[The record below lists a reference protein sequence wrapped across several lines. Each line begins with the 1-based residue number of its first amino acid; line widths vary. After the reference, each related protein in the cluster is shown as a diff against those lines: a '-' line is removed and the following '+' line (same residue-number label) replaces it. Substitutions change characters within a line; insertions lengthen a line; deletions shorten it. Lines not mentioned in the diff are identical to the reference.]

1 VVEEIRIYVE
11 GGGDQRT
18 GKAAVR
24 EGFSKFLSEIREK
37 ARSHRVHWSI
47 VACGS
52 TRNTIEDYQNA
63 LQRHRHAVNVLLV
76 DSDGPVI
83 LPPADHLKQH
93 GGFDLANISPNLVHL
108 MVQVMEA
115 WILSDRDALERFY
128 GGGLN
133 TTALPRRANME
144 EVEKQDVYRALSDA
158 TRHTKKGEYH
168 KIRHGPRI
176 LALLDVSKVRERA
189 MHCHRLFCMMEDLIE
204 GRRR

>member
-1 VVEEIRIYVE
+1 MVEEIRIYVE
-11 GGGDQRT
+11 GGGDQRS

-24 EGFSKFLSEIREK
+24 EGFSKFLSEMREK
-37 ARSHRVHWSI
+37 ARSHRVRWNI

-52 TRNTIEDYQNA
+52 TRSTIEDYQNA

-76 DSDGPVI
+76 DSDGPVV
-83 LPPADHLKQH
+83 LPPVDHLKKP
-93 GGFDLANISPNLVHL
+93 GGFDVAGMSPDLVHL

-128 GGGLN
+128 GEGFK
-133 TTALPRRANME
+133 TAALPRRENVE
-144 EVEKQDVYRALSDA
+144 EVEKQAVYRALSDA

-189 MHCHRLFCMMEDLIE
+189 THCDRLFRALE
-204 GRRR
+204 GWIGE

>member
-1 VVEEIRIYVE
+1 MVEEIRIYVE
-11 GGGDQRT
+11 GGGDRRT

-24 EGFSKFLSEIREK
+24 EGFGKFFSEMREK
-37 ARSHRVHWSI
+37 ARSHQVRWNI

-76 DSDGPVI
+76 DSDGPVVSG
-83 LPPADHLKQH
+83 PVDHLKQYS
-93 GGFDLANISPNLVHL
+93 GFDVAGTSLDLVHL
-108 MVQVMEA
+108 MVQVMET

-133 TTALPRRANME
+133 KTALPRRASME
-144 EVEKQDVYRALSDA
+144 EVQKQDVYRALSDA
-158 TRHTKKGEYH
+158 TRHTKKGEYQ

-176 LALLDVSKVRERA
+176 LALVDVSKVRERA
-189 MHCHRLFCMMEDLIE
+189 MHCDRLFCTLDGLIGE
-204 GRRR
+204 